1 MTGRRDATTATPR
14 EPTAAER
21 RRASSFRKR
30 GFHDLAGELDAAR
43 IRLSSEDDFSG
54 EETIRGRPCDPW
66 RLQPVVEVPGI
77 DPVALAETGIDPSF
91 LSLIV
96 VVEDPT
102 LKSSVVAARHPVSTS
117 VRRVAVDDAAS
128 LSAWRPEAK
137 VHVAVVLA
145 AQMEPMAG
153 RAWRKG
159 TWLARKSFTIG
170 EVVDVQRPR
179 QAVREQGGVVAYPVL
194 LEGDAKRLVDS
205 GLTGGALR
213 EAAREATHF
222 RGHGPMID
230 TSIVTG
236 LAADLRALRQAPAD
250 RSSRRAERWDEFEI
264 SACRVVHE
272 RLSPF
277 DRHVLGDLGFW
288 SWLAVAELNE
298 IVFWRYAD
306 TTGEAFDGK
315 NFGIG
320 DPEENLI
327 YRLWLQGEIG
337 HTPGTDNPYELA
349 EVTGRDLWRSQIFR
363 RNYDA
368 CRSVA
373 RAFLRLQSGR
383 LAPYRRLDRDASR
396 KLAKDL
402 NELRKDT
409 FFELLADEEADR
421 LVANLAEPMP
431 HGGRD

>member
-1 MTGRRDATTATPR
+1 MVPPGR
-14 EPTAAER
+14 PTAAER
-21 RRASSFRKR
+21 RRGASFRER
-30 GFHDLAGELDAAR
+30 GFRDLAGELDGAR
-43 IRLSSEDDFSG
+43 LRLGSEDAFSG
-54 EETIRGRPCDPW
+54 EETILGRPCDPW

-102 LKSSVVAARHPVSTS
+102 LKSSVVAAQRPVSTS
-117 VRRVAVDDAAS
+117 VQQVAVADAAR

-145 AQMEPMAG
+145 AQMEPMPD

-170 EVVDVQRPR
+170 EVVDAQRSPR
-179 QAVREQGGVVAYPVL
+179 AVREQGDATAYPVL
-194 LEGDAKRLVDS
+194 LEGDAKRLIES
-205 GLTGGALR
+205 GLTGSALR
-213 EAAREATHF
+213 AASRDATHH
-222 RGHGPMID
+222 RGDGPMLD
-230 TSIVTG
+230 LSVVRE
-236 LAADLRALRQAPAD
+236 LAEELHALRQDHAD
-250 RSSRRAERWDEFEI
+250 RSSRRAGSWDAFEI
-264 SACRVVHE
+264 PACKAVHR
-272 RLSPF
+272 RLSQL
-277 DRHVLGDLGFW
+277 DRRVLGDLGFW
-288 SWLAVAELNE
+288 SWLAVSELNE

-306 TTGEAFDGK
+306 RTGEAFDER

-320 DPEENLI
+320 EPEENLV

-337 HTPGTDNPYELA
+337 HTPGAANPYELA

-363 RNYDA
+363 RNYDS

-373 RAFLRLQSGR
+373 RAILRLQSGR
-383 LAPYRRLDRDASR
+383 LAPCRRLDRDASR
-396 KLAKDL
+396 ALAKAL
-402 NELRKDT
+402 NGLRKDT

-421 LVANLAEPMP
+421 LVANLAETVSR
-431 HGGRD
+431 GGRD